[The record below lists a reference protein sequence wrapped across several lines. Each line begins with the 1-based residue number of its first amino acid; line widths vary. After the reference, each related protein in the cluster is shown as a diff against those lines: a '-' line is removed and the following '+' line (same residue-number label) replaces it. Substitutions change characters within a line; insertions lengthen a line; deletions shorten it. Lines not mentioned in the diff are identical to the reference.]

1 MYKKD
6 DGYVFVQVGKS
17 IYSCLC
23 LCYIKDLKKLIML
36 V

>member
-17 IYSCLC
+17 IYSCLFV
-23 LCYIKDLKKLIML
+23 LYKGFKKLIML